1 MLSAIRA
8 LARSP
13 IFGGFI
19 IALLIAAFALFGVND
34 IFRGAGTAAV
44 LVGDERV
51 AVQDLARAYE
61 RQLQSIQRENPRFT
75 REQADEFGLGEQMV
89 QMLTAQAAVEAKAR
103 ELGLAVSDQQVL
115 DAIQEIDAF
124 KNPFNNR
131 FDPDTYISV
140 LQANGYSGGRAG
152 QQFEAELTE
161 ELLRTQVLS
170 AILGGVE
177 APQILATSRRAF
189 EDERRAISAILIPPS
204 LAGDVGEADDEI
216 LSQFINENA
225 QIFQQA
231 EQRRF
236 TLVRFTPDDYLRDVD
251 IPEDDLRELYQ
262 FQLDTG
268 ELAEPATRSITQWIV
283 EDQVQADA
291 AVAAL
296 QAGQS
301 AEDAGLGA
309 GVDLE
314 SVQAFEIPDAAIS
327 DAAFARQAGEVVAVE
342 GRLGWR
348 VVRVDAASD
357 PEVPSFEDQR
367 AALVEQLS
375 GSQTLEMMSDA
386 LARFEDARAQGLTFE
401 AAGAEANV
409 PVERFDFLTANGAT
423 VDGVP
428 AVTLSTAPEILAAI
442 FSTPV
447 GFETDAD
454 RFGEDGYF
462 MIRVDEII
470 SERVPDVS
478 EIREFAEA
486 VWRTR
491 TIDDRL
497 QALTQEALARIQA
510 GESLN
515 IVAEDLPGSVV
526 EAALLGRGESSGP
539 FSQQVV
545 QSAFFQSL
553 NTPFEAR
560 AADPTTR
567 MVAMVTAII
576 PPTATSFD
584 PVQQVALSQELGN
597 DITVALEAA
606 LFASYEVRQD
616 QRLIDLA
623 LGRTDPD
630 SAP

>member
-131 FDPDTYISV
+131 FDPATYISV
-140 LQANGYSGGRAG
+140 LQANGYSGARAG

-177 APQILATSRRAF
+177 APRILATSRRAF
-189 EDERRAISAILIPPS
+189 EDERRAISALLIPPS
-204 LAGDVGEADDEI
+204 LAGDIGEADDET
-216 LSQFINENA
+216 LSQFISENA
-225 QIFQQA
+225 QIFQQP

-236 TLVRFTPDDYLRDVD
+236 TLVRFSPDDYSRDVD
-251 IPEDDLRELYQ
+251 IPEDDLRDLYQ

-268 ELAEPATRSITQWIV
+268 ELAEPPTRSITQWIV
-283 EDQVQADA
+283 ADQAAADA
-291 AVAAL
+291 GAAAL

-301 AEDAGLGA
+301 PSDAGLGES
-309 GVDLE
+309 VSLE
-314 SVQAFEIPDAAIS
+314 DVQAFEIPDAAIS
-327 DAAFARQAGEVVAVE
+327 EAAFGLQAGDVTAVE

-348 VVRVDAASD
+348 VVRIDAASD

-423 VDGVP
+423 VDGIP
-428 AVTLSTAPEILAAI
+428 AVTLATAPEIVAAV
-442 FSTPV
+442 FATPP

-454 RFGEDGYF
+454 RFGEEGYF

-470 SERVPDVS
+470 PERVPEVDEV
-478 EIREFAEA
+478 REFAEA
-486 VWRTR
+486 VWRAR
-491 TIDDRL
+491 SIDDQL
-497 QALTQEALARIQA
+497 QALLDDAMARLAA
-510 GESLN
+510 GENLN
-515 IVAEDLPGSVV
+515 VISESLPGSIV
-526 EAALLGRGESSGP
+526 ETAILGRGESSGP

-545 QSAFFQSL
+545 QAAFFQDA

-560 AADPTTR
+560 ASDPSTR
-567 MVAMVTAII
+567 MAAVVTDII
-576 PPTATSFD
+576 APSAESFD
-584 PVQQVALSQELGN
+584 PAGQIALSQELGN

-606 LFASYEVRQD
+606 LFASYEVRRD

-623 LGRTDPD
+623 LGRTDPED
-630 SAP
+630 LP